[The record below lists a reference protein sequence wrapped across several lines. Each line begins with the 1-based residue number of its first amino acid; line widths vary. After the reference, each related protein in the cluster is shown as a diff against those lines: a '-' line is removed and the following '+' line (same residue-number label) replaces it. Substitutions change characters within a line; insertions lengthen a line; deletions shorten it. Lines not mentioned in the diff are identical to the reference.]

1 MSRSLK
7 VILMS
12 ILVVMVF
19 TGAVFAQSIFIY
31 GRGGDS
37 VRLDPA
43 DITDGESV
51 KVCNQIFETLVRFK
65 ENSTEVEPGLAR
77 SWEISE
83 DGLTWTFHLRENVKF
98 HDGTP
103 FNADA
108 VVFSLERQMDEEH
121 PAHEGDFAY
130 WSYMYN
136 NVEKVWKTGEYSVK
150 IKLDGPYAPFLYNMA
165 SFPVMIVSPASMSE
179 NGVEHFRTH
188 PVGTGPF
195 KFVEWKRND
204 RIVLEL
210 FEDYWGDK
218 GGVDKII
225 IRSIPENTTRL
236 MSLLAG
242 EIHAMDGVSPENIK
256 TLKDQKKEDLKI
268 VAQPGMNV
276 GYLAMNMEKEP
287 FDDPAVRKAFAYA
300 VDKKKLV
307 SELYQGMAVPA
318 VNMLPPNLWGY
329 NDMIEDYPYD
339 PVKAKTLL
347 SAAGYP
353 EGFET
358 DLWYMPVPRPYMPD
372 GKLVAQAIQQDL
384 KKVGITC
391 KLVTYDWGTY
401 LEKLENFEHTMC
413 LIGWIGDNGDPDNF
427 LYVLLDKDTATPG
440 SAQNYSN
447 YKSDKYHEMM
457 ISAQKTFDQKERNSL
472 YMEAQELLHQD
483 VPTIPI
489 AHAYNLA
496 IINTAVKG
504 FKLHPT
510 GNYWF
515 DDVVVEE

>member
-1 MSRSLK
+1 MRRFWKIAL
-7 VILMS
+7 VG
-12 ILVVMVF
+12 VVMVCF
-19 TGAVFAQSIFIY
+19 LAGAAFAESVFIY
-31 GRGGDS
+31 GRGGDA

-51 KVCNQIFETLVRFK
+51 KVCNQIFETLVKFK
-65 ENSTEVEPGLAR
+65 DGSTEVEPALAT
-77 SWEISE
+77 SWDIS
-83 DGLTWTFHLRENVKF
+83 DDNLTWTFNLRDGVKF

-108 VVFSLERQMDEEH
+108 VVFSLERQMNEDH
-121 PAHEGDFAY
+121 PAHEGDFGY
-130 WSYMYN
+130 WSYMYT
-136 NVEKVWKTGEYSVK
+136 NVDKVWAEDENTVK
-150 IKLDGPYAPFLYNMA
+150 IKLKEPYAPFLYNMA
-165 SFPVMIVSPASMSE
+165 CFPVMIVSPTAMLDE
-179 NGVEHFRTH
+179 GVEYFRTH

-195 KFVEWKRND
+195 AFVEWKRND
-204 RIVLEL
+204 RIVLEK
-210 FEDYWGDK
+210 FDGYWGDPA
-218 GGVDKII
+218 GVDKLI

-236 MSLLAG
+236 MALLAG

-256 TLKDQKKEDLKI
+256 TLKEQKREDLKV

-276 GYLAMNMEKEP
+276 GYLALNMEKEP
-287 FDDPAVRKAFAYA
+287 FDDVRVRRAISYA
-300 VDKKKLV
+300 INKKKLV
-307 SELYQGMAVPA
+307 DELYQGMAVPA

-329 NDMIEDYPYD
+329 NDDVEDYGYD
-339 PVKAKTLL
+339 PEKAKVLL
-347 SAAGYP
+347 AEAGYP
-353 EGFET
+353 QGFET

-372 GKLVAQAIQQDL
+372 GKLIAQAMQQDL
-384 KKVGITC
+384 EKVGVKC
-391 KLVTYDWGTY
+391 NLVTYDWGTY

-447 YKSDKYHEMM
+447 YKSDEYHDLM
-457 ISAQKTFDQKERNSL
+457 IKAQRTFDQQERDAL
-472 YMEAQELLHQD
+472 YKQAQELLHQD
-483 VPTIPI
+483 APTVPV

-496 IINTAVKG
+496 IINTDVEG

-515 DDVVVEE
+515 DGVTVK

>member
-1 MSRSLK
+1 
-7 VILMS
+7 
-12 ILVVMVF
+12 
-19 TGAVFAQSIFIY
+19 
-31 GRGGDS
+31 
-37 VRLDPA
+37 
-43 DITDGESV
+43 
-51 KVCNQIFETLVRFK
+51 
-65 ENSTEVEPGLAR
+65 
-77 SWEISE
+77 
-83 DGLTWTFHLRENVKF
+83 
-98 HDGTP
+98 
-103 FNADA
+103 
-108 VVFSLERQMDEEH
+108 
-121 PAHEGDFAY
+121 
-130 WSYMYN
+130 
-136 NVEKVWKTGEYSVK
+136 
-150 IKLDGPYAPFLYNMA
+150 MA
-165 SFPVMIVSPASMSE
+165 SFPVMIVSPTAMTE

-204 RIVLEL
+204 RIILDKNEN
-210 FEDYWGDK
+210 YWGK
-218 GGVDKII
+218 KAGVDRVI

-256 TLKDQKKEDLKI
+256 TLKEEKRKDLKI

-287 FDDPAVRKAFAYA
+287 FGNKKVRKALAYA
-300 VDKKKLV
+300 INKKKIV
-307 SELYQGMAVPA
+307 SELFEGMAVPA

-329 NDMIEDYPYD
+329 NDEIEDYSYN

-347 SAAGYP
+347 TTAGYP
-353 EGFET
+353 DGFKT

-384 KKVGITC
+384 KKIGVEC
-391 KLVTYDWGTY
+391 NLVTYDWGTY

-413 LIGWIGDNGDPDNF
+413 LIGWMGDNGDPDNF

-447 YKSDKYHEMM
+447 YKSEEYHNMM
-457 ISAQKTFDQKERNSL
+457 IEAQRSFDQEKRDTL
-472 YMEAQELLHQD
+472 YKDAQTLLHED
-483 VPTIPI
+483 VPTVPI

-496 IINTAVKG
+496 IVNTSVKG

-510 GNYWF
+510 SNFWF
-515 DDVVVEE
+515 DSVVVEE